1 MTGHSNFVA
10 SVCCLPPDDKY
21 PHGLIFTGSN
31 DSTILAFTVE
41 SPQPIFKLTG
51 HSGTGNLVCNGE
63 FLQTF
68 FHTVF
73 FYKKIYVFSFLVA
86 YFVALSKVYTF
97 FSVCNCVIHV

>member
-63 FLQTF
+63 FLHTF
-68 FHTVF
+68 SSYCFFLQKDLCVF
-73 FYKKIYVFSFLVA
+73 IFIGIFCSIIKSLYL
-86 YFVALSKVYTF
+86 F
-97 FSVCNCVIHV
+97 FSV